1 MSQDFW
7 RTNIS
12 EVEPNRILVRG
23 YDIESLI
30 ARGSFGDVV
39 YLLFK
44 GEWPQQGEGRLIEAV
59 LVSSC
64 DHSLTAPSADATRL
78 VASCGVPLPSAVAA
92 GLLAVG
98 DYHGGAIE
106 GCART
111 LVEGLPDR
119 EDDLAGAADRLV
131 TSVRGKGER
140 FLGYGHPLH
149 QEDPRVPP
157 LLKIAE
163 ELGLADRWVRFARE
177 IERALKEQVGRSL
190 PLNVDGAIA
199 ALLLE
204 MGMDWR
210 LGKAFFLI
218 SRAAGLS
225 AHYLEQV
232 TREPPFKAASPD
244 EVVYDGPP
252 PRPLPESR

>member
-78 VASCGVPLPSAVAA
+78 VASSGVPLPSAVAA

-119 EDDLAGAADRLV
+119 ADDLASAADRLV

-163 ELGLADRWVRFARE
+163 ELGLANRWVPFARE
-177 IERALKEQVGRSL
+177 IERALQEQVGRSL

-232 TREPPFKAASPD
+232 TREPPFKAASLD

>member
-119 EDDLAGAADRLV
+119 EDDLAGAADRIV
-131 TSVRGKGER
+131 
-140 FLGYGHPLH
+140 
-149 QEDPRVPP
+149 
-157 LLKIAE
+157 
-163 ELGLADRWVRFARE
+163 
-177 IERALKEQVGRSL
+177 
-190 PLNVDGAIA
+190 
-199 ALLLE
+199 
-204 MGMDWR
+204 
-210 LGKAFFLI
+210 
-218 SRAAGLS
+218 
-225 AHYLEQV
+225 
-232 TREPPFKAASPD
+232 
-244 EVVYDGPP
+244 
-252 PRPLPESR
+252 